1 MAHKAQFEYV
11 QLIKSKF
18 PSFFENVLVYDFG
31 SLDINGNN
39 KVHFE
44 GGRYIGIDIGEGKNV
59 DVVSKAHE
67 YNPDYQ
73 ADVVMST
80 EMLEHDMY
88 WKESLQNMLALL
100 KGGGL
105 MVITCAT
112 HGRPEH
118 GTAKTKNTDSPFT
131 TQVPEWAN
139 YYKNLGEK
147 DFIEALSPDKNF
159 QEYGISLELDHK
171 DIQFY
176 GIKR

>member
-11 QLIKSKF
+11 ESVKTKF
-18 PSFFENVLVYDFG
+18 PDFFENVVVYDFG

-44 GGRYIGIDIGEGKNV
+44 GAQYTGVDIGEGKNV

-67 YNPDYQ
+67 FKPRKK
-73 ADVVMST
+73 ADVVIST
-80 EMLEHDMY
+80 EMLEHDMF
-88 WKESLQNMLALL
+88 WVESLRNMLRLL
-100 KGGGL
+100 RSGGL

-112 HGRPEH
+112 TGRPEH
-118 GTAKTKNTDSPFT
+118 GTSKTKNTDSPFT

-139 YYKNLGEK
+139 YYRNLDTN
-147 DFIEALSPDKNF
+147 DFIYALNPELNF
-159 QEYGISLELDHK
+159 DEFEITLDLDHK

-176 GIKR
+176 GIKK